1 MMSKISLV
9 SIIVIFYNEE
19 RFIQEAIES
28 VIAQTYPHWELL
40 LVDDGSSDD
49 SNEIALS
56 FVNQRPD
63 QIYYLQHPCGENF
76 GKVASRNLGIQHA
89 KGQYIAFLDADDVWL
104 PHKLAE
110 QVEILD
116 MHPDIC
122 MLYGETEYWFSW
134 QNKYDL
140 KNHDFVPLLR
150 IPTDELF
157 EPPKL
162 LPLYLLGKTV
172 VPCPSDIILRLDAVK
187 KIDGFD
193 NCFVGPFNIYEDQ
206 AFYFKMCLEFSVMA
220 SSSRW
225 FRYRQ
230 HPWSSMTVA
239 NKAGQ
244 LIVSRQFFLNW
255 ARDYLLKKNVTDVEV
270 WQALQREIWKIHYPT
285 WLLHY
290 DNLQHIS
297 RWIKKWLLRV
307 EEKTIPSVIRRHLWI
322 PREFRN

>member
-134 QNKYDL
+134 QNK
-140 KNHDFVPLLR
+140 
-150 IPTDELF
+150 
-157 EPPKL
+157 
-162 LPLYLLGKTV
+162 
-172 VPCPSDIILRLDAVK
+172 
-187 KIDGFD
+187 
-193 NCFVGPFNIYEDQ
+193 
-206 AFYFKMCLEFSVMA
+206 
-220 SSSRW
+220 
-225 FRYRQ
+225 
-230 HPWSSMTVA
+230 
-239 NKAGQ
+239 
-244 LIVSRQFFLNW
+244 
-255 ARDYLLKKNVTDVEV
+255 
-270 WQALQREIWKIHYPT
+270 
-285 WLLHY
+285 
-290 DNLQHIS
+290 
-297 RWIKKWLLRV
+297 
-307 EEKTIPSVIRRHLWI
+307 
-322 PREFRN
+322 